1 MDAPAAVIGRLLRRR
16 EVRRVELAFAGFTMA
31 EYGTWVSVLVYAYE
45 RGGTTQAALVAIA
58 QLVPAGLAAPILSGL
73 ADRHGGALALR
84 VGYWALALTLG
95 ATSGLIFAGAPD
107 LLVYAAAVL
116 ASTAVTM
123 TRPAQA
129 ALVPSLVD
137 DEDELTAINALSGW
151 VESSS
156 LLSGTAL
163 AGVLMMFTGPDTV
176 IACFALVVTI
186 SAVLVSPVVP
196 RHERFDAAAA
206 GADNGFH
213 PRVAMAALREDHGL
227 AALVALLGAEYFVIG
242 VLDVLLVVL
251 AISALELGSS
261 GAGYLNAA
269 FGAGG
274 MLGAVVAVSLIG
286 RARLSGPLVTAAV
299 GWGLL
304 LAVLGVWP
312 TVLGAFALLIAAGTA
327 RTVLDVSGRTMLLR
341 EAPEAVRGRVFG
353 LLEGV
358 ATLGLALGSVLVPV
372 MVAVGGSGFALVAT
386 ASGLLAITFVVLAAL
401 RRIDHAAP
409 APGALAHRR
418 PQQRSDVVGDRV
430 RVA

>member
-1 MDAPAAVIGRLLRRR
+1 VNARTAVIGRLVRRR
-16 EVRRVELAFAGFTMA
+16 DVRRVEVAFAGFTIA

-58 QLVPAGLAAPILSGL
+58 QLLPAGLAAPILSGL
-73 ADRHGGALALR
+73 ADRRGGALALR
-84 VGYWALALTLG
+84 LGYWAQALTLG
-95 ATSGLIFAGAPD
+95 AISGLIFAGAPD

-123 TRPAQA
+123 TRPAQS

-156 LLSGTAL
+156 LLGGTAL
-163 AGVLMMFTGPDTV
+163 AGALMMFAGPDTV
-176 IACFALVVTI
+176 IAGFALLVMI
-186 SAVLVSPVVP
+186 SAVLVSRVVP
-196 RHERFDAAAA
+196 RHERLDAAVA
-206 GADNGFH
+206 GAGNQFH
-213 PRVAMAALREDHGL
+213 PRVAMAVLREDHGL

-274 MLGAVVAVSLIG
+274 MVGSVVAVSLIG
-286 RARLSGPLVTAAV
+286 RARLSGPLVAAAV

-312 TVLGAFALLIAAGTA
+312 TVLGAFALLIAAGAA
-327 RTVLDVSGRTMLLR
+327 RTVLDVTGRTMLLR

-372 MVAVGGSGFALVAT
+372 MVGVGGSRFALVAT
-386 ASGLLAITFVVLAAL
+386 ASALLAITFAVLAAL

-409 APGALAHRR
+409 ASGALARR
-418 PQQRSDVVGDRV
+418 QQRGDVVGDRV

>member
-1 MDAPAAVIGRLLRRR
+1 VIGRLVRRR
-16 EVRRVELAFAGFTMA
+16 DVRRVEVAFAGFTMA
-31 EYGTWVSVLVYAYE
+31 EYGAWVSVLVYAYE
-45 RGGTTQAALVAIA
+45 RGGTTQAALVALA
-58 QLVPAGLAAPILSGL
+58 QLLPAGLAAPILSGL
-73 ADRHGGALALR
+73 ADHRGGALALR
-84 VGYWALALTLG
+84 LGYWALALALG

-116 ASTAVTM
+116 ASVAVTI

-156 LLSGTAL
+156 LLGGTAV
-163 AGVLMMFTGPDTV
+163 AGALMMFAGPDTV
-176 IACFALVVTI
+176 IAGFALLVTI
-186 SAVLVSPVVP
+186 SAVLVAHVAP
-196 RHERFDAAAA
+196 RHERPDTAAV
-206 GADNGFH
+206 GADNQFH
-213 PRVAMAALREDHGL
+213 PRVAMAAMREDHGL

-274 MLGAVVAVSLIG
+274 MLGSVAAVSLIG
-286 RARLSGPLVTAAV
+286 RARLSGPLIAAAV

-312 TVLGAFALLIAAGTA
+312 TALGAFAVLTAAGAA
-327 RTVLDVSGRTMLLR
+327 RMVLDVSGRTMLLR

-372 MVAVGGSGFALVAT
+372 MVAVGGSRFALVAT
-386 ASGLLAITFVVLAAL
+386 ASALLAITFAVLAAL
-401 RRIDHAAP
+401 RRIDHAARGT
-409 APGALAHRR
+409 GALARR
-418 PQQRSDVVGDRV
+418 QQRGDVVGDRV